1 LPFFSGPSGVFQPD
15 SWVLAI
21 CNLLWVNLHRHRL
34 QRSRL
39 GQVCTDLC
47 FHRGI
52 ATQPGLL
59 TGERCSPQSGAVS
72 SAQRATST
80 LFLVDG
86 MTFGTWAALIP
97 SFQQK
102 FSLSAGQLSWV
113 LFGLV
118 LGALISMPLAGQVIA
133 RCIPCAL

>member
-1 LPFFSGPSGVFQPD
+1 
-15 SWVLAI
+15 
-21 CNLLWVNLHRHRL
+21 
-34 QRSRL
+34 
-39 GQVCTDLC
+39 
-47 FHRGI
+47 
-52 ATQPGLL
+52 
-59 TGERCSPQSGAVS
+59 
-72 SAQRATST
+72 
-80 LFLVDG
+80 

-97 SFQQK
+97 SSQQK